1 MDTTVVLGVEVD
13 DGKHSE
19 RNANNRSHNKVKD
32 GHGNIPEP
40 RTRTGVALDGLS
52 YRAGR
57 FCVSDRGSLPTEV
70 LGRGLPAVN
79 SIDCYLS
86 CGGWHLGVGCAQRR
100 AHDYFP
106 LVFSRWRGRGHARP
120 SSSLAEIDEP
130 SSDS

>member
-86 CGGWHLGVGCAQRR
+86 CGGGRREEGCPERR
-100 AHDYFP
+100 AHIFSL
-106 LVFSRWRGRGHARP
+106 LVFSRGRGKGHTRQSP
-120 SSSLAEIDEP
+120 NLGEIDEP
-130 SSDS
+130 